1 MQAFY
6 DRIQALEGQVTSLKS
21 ELEQIQSDRQ
31 QEAAVLAERLDE
43 LETLHQQRTGKI
55 AKTITSNRR
64 VLALCLLWIASILAI
79 GLMLAV
85 DLADGKIDNAK
96 QEMDIIG
103 SAAGAIGSLSVL
115 VAAGGAD
122 KQLKR

>member
-6 DRIQALEGQVTSLKS
+6 DRIQALEGEVKSLKS
-21 ELEQIQSDRQ
+21 ELEQIQADRL
-31 QEAAVLAERLDE
+31 QEAAVLSERLDE
-43 LETLHQQRTGKI
+43 LETLHQRTGKI

-96 QEMDIIG
+96 QEMDVIG

>member
-1 MQAFY
+1 
-6 DRIQALEGQVTSLKS
+6 
-21 ELEQIQSDRQ
+21 
-31 QEAAVLAERLDE
+31 
-43 LETLHQQRTGKI
+43 
-55 AKTITSNRR
+55 
-64 VLALCLLWIASILAI
+64 LLWIASILAI

>member
-21 ELEQIQSDRQ
+21 ELEQVQADRL
-31 QEAAVLAERLDE
+31 QEAAVLSERLDE
-43 LETLHQQRTGKI
+43 LETLHQRTGKI
-55 AKTITSNRR
+55 AKAITSNRR

>member
-6 DRIQALEGQVTSLKS
+6 DRIQALEGEVKSLKS
-21 ELEQIQSDRQ
+21 ELEQVQADRL
-31 QEAAVLAERLDE
+31 QESAVLAERLDE
-43 LETLHQQRTGKI
+43 LETLHQRTGKI
-55 AKTITSNRR
+55 AKTITKNRR
-64 VLALCLLWIASILAI
+64 VLALCLIWIATILAI

-96 QEMDIIG
+96 QEMDIIA
-103 SAAGAIGSLSVL
+103 SAAGTIGSLSVL

-122 KQLKR
+122 KQLKQ

>member
-6 DRIQALEGQVTSLKS
+6 DRIQALEGEVKSLKS

-31 QEAAVLAERLDE
+31 QEAAVLSERLDE
-43 LETLHQQRTGKI
+43 LETLHQRTGKI
-55 AKTITSNRR
+55 AKAITSNRR

-85 DLADGKIDNAK
+85 DMADGKLDNAK

>member
-21 ELEQIQSDRQ
+21 ELEQVQADRL

-43 LETLHQQRTGKI
+43 LETIHQRTGKI
-55 AKTITSNRR
+55 YKAITSNRR

>member
-6 DRIQALEGQVTSLKS
+6 DRIEALEGEVKLLKS
-21 ELEQIQSDRQ
+21 ELEQIQADRL

-43 LETLHQQRTGKI
+43 LETIHQRTGKI
-55 AKTITSNRR
+55 YKAITSNRR
-64 VLALCLLWIASILAI
+64 VLALCLLWIAGILAI

>member
-6 DRIQALEGQVTSLKS
+6 DRIQALECQVTSLKS
-21 ELEQIQSDRQ
+21 ELEQIQADRL
-31 QEAAVLAERLDE
+31 QESAVLAERLDE
-43 LETLHQQRTGKI
+43 IEALHQRTGKI
-55 AKTITSNRR
+55 SKAITSNRR

-85 DLADGKIDNAK
+85 DMADGKLDNAK

>member
-21 ELEQIQSDRQ
+21 ELEQVQIERQ

-43 LETLHQQRTGKI
+43 IELLHQRTGKI
-55 AKTITSNRR
+55 AKTITKNRR
-64 VLALCLLWIASILAI
+64 VLALCLIWIATILAV

-85 DLADGKIDNAK
+85 DMADGKLDNAK
-96 QEMDIIG
+96 QEMDIIA
-103 SAAGAIGSLSVL
+103 SAAGTIGSLSVL

-122 KQLKR
+122 KQLKQ

>member
-21 ELEQIQSDRQ
+21 ELEQVQADRL
-31 QEAAVLAERLDE
+31 QEAAVLSERLDE
-43 LETLHQQRTGKI
+43 LETLHQRTGKI
-55 AKTITSNRR
+55 AKAITSNRR

-85 DLADGKIDNAK
+85 DMADGKIDNAK

>member
-6 DRIQALEGQVTSLKS
+6 DRIQVLENEIKSLKS
-21 ELEQIQSDRQ
+21 ELEQVQNERQ
-31 QEAAVLAERLDE
+31 QESAVLAERLDE
-43 LETLHQQRTGKI
+43 LEMLHQRTGKI
-55 AKTITSNRR
+55 AKTITKNRR
-64 VLALCLLWIASILAI
+64 VLALCLIWIATILAV

-122 KQLKR
+122 KQLKQ

>member
-6 DRIQALEGQVTSLKS
+6 DRIQALEGEVKSLKS

-31 QEAAVLAERLDE
+31 QEAAVLSERLDE
-43 LETLHQQRTGKI
+43 LETLHQRTGKI
-55 AKTITSNRR
+55 AKAITSNRR

>member
-6 DRIQALEGQVTSLKS
+6 DRIQVLEDEIKSLKS
-21 ELEQIQSDRQ
+21 ELEQVQNERQ
-31 QEAAVLAERLDE
+31 QESAVLAERLDE
-43 LETLHQQRTGKI
+43 LETLHQRTGKI
-55 AKTITSNRR
+55 AKTITKNRR
-64 VLALCLLWIASILAI
+64 VLALCLIWIATILAV

-85 DLADGKIDNAK
+85 DMADGKLDNAK

-122 KQLKR
+122 KQLKQ

>member
-21 ELEQIQSDRQ
+21 ELEQVQIERQ
-31 QEAAVLAERLDE
+31 QEATVLAERLDE
-43 LETLHQQRTGKI
+43 IELLHQRTGKI
-55 AKTITSNRR
+55 AKTITKNRR
-64 VLALCLLWIASILAI
+64 VLALCLLWIAGILAL

-85 DLADGKIDNAK
+85 DMADGKLDNAK
-96 QEMDIIG
+96 QEMDIIA
-103 SAAGAIGSLSVL
+103 SAAGTIGSLSVL

-122 KQLKR
+122 KQLKQ

>member
-6 DRIQALEGQVTSLKS
+6 DRIEALEGEVKLLKS
-21 ELEQIQSDRQ
+21 ELEQIQSERQ
-31 QEAAVLAERLDE
+31 QEAAVLSERLDE
-43 LETLHQQRTGKI
+43 LETLHQRTGKI
-55 AKTITSNRR
+55 YKTITSNRR

-85 DLADGKIDNAK
+85 DLADGKLDNAK

>member
-6 DRIQALEGQVTSLKS
+6 DRIQALEGEVKSLKS
-21 ELEQIQSDRQ
+21 ELEQIQSDRL
-31 QEAAVLAERLDE
+31 QEAAVLSERLDE
-43 LETLHQQRTGKI
+43 LETLHQRTGKI
-55 AKTITSNRR
+55 AKAITSNRR